1 MNVIIMYEEG
11 LLVYIDIVIEIRVLF
26 VLIDRKI
33 MYVTFERRDWGLAEV
48 KIYRCGL
55 MLIIR

>member
-1 MNVIIMYEEG
+1 MYEEG